1 MSTHQHQYQHQPQ
14 GQGQVR
20 DQETHAISFL
30 TTRDMQHDDI
40 LVDGFI
46 AQMFTPRD
54 AFAFFTLLLRMQDFR
69 PHVTY
74 LRGVWYINLVQQPSA
89 GLPTQLPLDFNSWAT
104 EGTVVPQR
112 RWTPADESDVRRHVR
127 EATLQLPVFFVN
139 RSGAVGFWLPDILE
153 GRDGDLYN
161 RDSYASLGGRTTA
174 HIRINVS
181 TLSYPAVTDLHP
193 YWSTPFIVARV
204 CPLATPDTNTR

>member
-1 MSTHQHQYQHQPQ
+1 MSAHQYQYQHQHQPQ
-14 GQGQVR
+14 GQVR
-20 DQETHAISFL
+20 DQQTHALSFL

-46 AQMFTPRD
+46 TNMFSPRD
-54 AFAFFTLLLRMQDFR
+54 AFAFFTLLLRMQDFL

-74 LRGVWYINLVQQPSA
+74 LRGVWYINHVQQPSA
-89 GLPTQLPLDFNSWAT
+89 GLPTQLPLDFNSWPT

-112 RWTPADESDVRRHVR
+112 RWTPADEADVRRYVL

-139 RSGAVGFWLPDILE
+139 RNGAVGFCLPDILE

-161 RDSYASLGGRTTA
+161 RDSYALLGGRTTT

-181 TLSYPAVTDLHP
+181 TLPYPAVTDLHP
-193 YWSTPFIVARV
+193 CRSTPFTVARV
-204 CPLATPDTNTR
+204 CLLATPDTNTR